1 MNWRKAKES
10 NPRDVG
16 ARHGFQDR
24 FAAMALPS
32 SVEPDAGL
40 EPAWPVYKTGALAC

>member
-1 MNWRKAKES
+1 
-10 NPRDVG
+10 
-16 ARHGFQDR
+16 
-24 FAAMALPS
+24 MALPS